1 MRSAHT
7 VQYSNTTAGLQ
18 TDESISGIPDNHLDS
33 RDCHMRF
40 RCLLFERN
48 VEINS
53 FLCFVLIPEE
63 TFFSKVK
70 PFFGSSQSRETV
82 PLIFNISLWHFSP
95 RSNHFLLSSVS
106 WDSPFNHQHFSLWP
120 GGKDDPVDEPEEE
133 EVDGAEQQDLLHVPV
148 HRLIRKTTSRLLL

>member
-1 MRSAHT
+1 MHI
-7 VQYSNTTAGLQ
+7 QYSIVTPPQAYKRMKAYQEYLTTIWITG
-18 TDESISGIPDNHLDS
+18 TVT
-33 RDCHMRF
+33 MRF

-48 VEINS
+48 VEIKS
-53 FLCFVLIPEE
+53 FLCFVLIPED

-95 RSNHFLLSSVS
+95 RLNHFLLSSVS